1 MTFDVTI
8 VAFFFFVAGG
18 LGGQTAPIKDE
29 KNQKMSMRFKERKC
43 LHNLKLQVEATS
55 AGVGT
60 AACFQEDLAK
70 IINKDGHIKQ
80 QIFTVVDQPYIG
92 RRCHLGLS

>member
-1 MTFDVTI
+1 M
-8 VAFFFFVAGG
+8 
-18 LGGQTAPIKDE
+18 
-29 KNQKMSMRFKERKC
+29 
-43 LHNLKLQVEATS
+43 QVEATS

-70 IINKDGHIKQ
+70 IINKDGHTKQ